1 MHYLIVEQQ
10 SPAPEN
16 LSELTKE
23 LAHKHQL
30 DPYQCRQR
38 LVGQGLS
45 LLAKGPRETLEKI
58 SPLLTSAKVI
68 HSVVKPSKPEYAP
81 QRIRNL
87 QITPEQISF
96 DCREKTVIFP
106 KGAHI
111 LAIFA
116 DLSGTLADKSIQQLL
131 SGNSYFG
138 RNATPR
144 MDRNKVSKTIL
155 QGRPVLDLYRL
166 SNRLEITDA
175 VRIFPGKFDP
185 KGLGPKATLSSKQ
198 NLLQILNLAEEYAT
212 QLHLFHDFGLVNLPG
227 CTLHRDDP
235 DNPETQRHNLISLA
249 RYGWLMSD
257 LLQAQKQ
264 QPDPQGQSQADLPSV
279 VAMAMAAQN
288 PGLAGEPGQDP
299 IHSLAEELMK
309 DVQPATN
316 EDSAEERQ
324 NNKPVGLPA
333 PPQAKPLP
341 AWSKPRFWIGTAGSL
356 TIIAGFML
364 FNLADNRWLNKAAY
378 HAFAS
383 GTIPLMVAA
392 AMFWSAFYF
401 LRLKRQI
408 ENTPTSRIRS
418 VAMGMVEVK
427 GRAVRKFALL
437 SPMSHTPCVFYRLTK
452 FRRERNNQWKV
463 SSVSSS
469 ANVPFDLED
478 DTGRIE
484 INPSGCRVS
493 AGTRQEGSSG
503 QVGLIHLSDNV
514 DDKWVEEIIVD
525 GTLLYVLGFAAAKA
539 PSGPSLQAKK
549 TAALREL
556 KRNPQQLKKFD
567 KNGDGVIDADEWD
580 EARAGVETDIM
591 RENLKDRSERKKQQ
605 DHIVIG
611 KKKGR
616 PLIIAETHSEDHLT
630 ARYLYYSIPLFGAAA
645 LATGGAI
652 YLLINYLQ
660 T

>member
-16 LSELTKE
+16 LSALIKE

-38 LVGQGLS
+38 LVGRGLS

-58 SPLLTSAKVI
+58 SPALTASNYSHWI
-68 HSVVKPSKPEYAP
+68 LSPSKPEYAP
-81 QRIRNL
+81 QRIHAL
-87 QITPEQISF
+87 EVTPEQIAF
-96 DCREKTVIFP
+96 NCREKTVIFS
-106 KGAHI
+106 KGAYI

-116 DLSGTLADKSIQQLL
+116 DLSGALVDKSIQQLL

-138 RNATPR
+138 PDALPR
-144 MDRNKVSKTIL
+144 MDRNKVCKTIL
-155 QGRPVLDLYRL
+155 QGRPVLDLYHLNDRL
-166 SNRLEITDA
+166 QIIDA

-198 NLLQILNLAEEYAT
+198 NLLQILSLAEEYAA

-227 CTLHRDDP
+227 CTLRRDDP
-235 DNPETQRHNLISLA
+235 DSPETQRHNLISLA

-257 LLQAQKQ
+257 LLQTQKH
-264 QPDPQGQSQADLPSV
+264 QPDPQGQSQADLHSILTV
-279 VAMAMAAQN
+279 AMAAQN
-288 PGLAGEPGQDP
+288 PALAGEPDQPSGPP
-299 IHSLAEELMK
+299 IAGEWIEELQSSTRHNSVTQDQDK
-309 DVQPATN
+309 
-316 EDSAEERQ
+316 ELR
-324 NNKPVGLPA
+324 GLPA
-333 PPQAKPLP
+333 PPEAKSLP
-341 AWSKPRFWIGTAGSL
+341 AWSKPGFWIGTGGSL
-356 TIIAGFML
+356 VIIAAFIL
-364 FNLADNRWLNKAAY
+364 FDLADSRWLNRVAY

-383 GTIPLMVAA
+383 GLIPLVVAA
-392 AMFWSAFYF
+392 MMFWSGFYF

-452 FRRERNNQWKV
+452 YRRERNNQWKV

-469 ANVPFDLED
+469 DNVPFELED

-484 INPSGCRVS
+484 INPAGCRVS
-493 AGTRQEGSSG
+493 AGTRQEGHSG
-503 QVGLIHLSDNV
+503 QVGLVHFNNDM

-539 PSGPSLQAKK
+539 PSGASLQAQK

-556 KRNPQQLKKFD
+556 KRDPQQLKKFD
-567 KNGDGVIDADEWD
+567 KNGDGIIDADEWD
-580 EARAGVETDIM
+580 EARAGVEDDIM
-591 RENLKDRSERKKQQ
+591 RENLKVRSERKKQQ

-611 KKKGR
+611 KRKGR
-616 PLIIAETHSEDHLT
+616 PLVIAETHSEDHLT
-630 ARYLYYSIPLFGAAA
+630 ARYLYYSIPLFCTAAI
-645 LATGGAI
+645 ATGGAI